1 MPKKKTSKILIG
13 LFVLTGSMIGV
24 AAVIWLGAS
33 KYFET
38 GETYLAYFDE
48 SVQGLNS
55 DSSVKMRGVS
65 IGRVDKINV
74 RADSALVEVV
84 MKLHPRERLHKD
96 VCAELKSLGLTGIMF
111 IDLDLKKPGEKLDG
125 PPAGYR
131 PAFTVIPS
139 RPSKMKQITAG
150 IDVILDKLNGI
161 KTDKI
166 IGNLESAAAHLDK
179 TLGRTDRLL
188 ADERIGQILSNT
200 KDTLAEARSTLS
212 GFRAE
217 IKDVRIRETTGQA
230 QRFLEGVEKD
240 TRRIATDLKAT
251 GENMRRV
258 SENLDMMMERIQDDP
273 SELLFSSPPQ
283 PRQGRG
289 DVQ

>member
-13 LFVLTGSMIGV
+13 LFVVTGSVIGV

-33 KYFET
+33 KYFER
-38 GETYLAYFDE
+38 GESYLAYFDE

-55 DSSVKMRGVS
+55 DSSVKMRGVH

-74 RADSALVEVV
+74 RTDTAMVEVV
-84 MKLHPRERLHKD
+84 MKLNPKERLHDD

-111 IDLDLKKPGEKLDG
+111 IDLDLKQPGEKLDL
-125 PPAGYR
+125 PPREYR
-131 PAFTVIPS
+131 PGFPVIPS
-139 RPSKMKQITAG
+139 RPSKMKQITARV
-150 IDVILDKLNGI
+150 DMILNKLDDI

-166 IGNLESAAAHLDK
+166 VGNIESATAHLDRI
-179 TLGRTDRLL
+179 LSRTDRLV

-200 KDTLAEARSTLS
+200 RDTLDEARSTMK
-212 GFRAE
+212 GFRTE
-217 IKDVRIRETTGQA
+217 IKDIRLRETAGQA
-230 QRFLEGVEKD
+230 QRLIEGVGKD

-258 SENLDMMMERIQDDP
+258 SENLDLLVERIQDDP
-273 SELLFSSPPQ
+273 SQLLFSSPPQ
-283 PRQGRG
+283 AREQKGEKP
-289 DVQ
+289 